1 MAASCSVISQLVG
14 RMTLQEKVAQIT
26 QLDIN
31 EIMDHEAARQGHL
44 RLDPDKVGTAVS
56 AGVGSFL
63 NSPTA
68 GGPQGKLDSP
78 TAAQW
83 RDALSYLETAYIDAG
98 KVCTRPP
105 LLRQAM
111 RPDRPRARPCTIGVL
126 PSWSPWAPRPQWY
139 ADSARVWP

>member
-1 MAASCSVISQLVG
+1 MVTPGEHLRWHAVTASCSALAHLVS

-31 EIMDHEAARQGHL
+31 EILDHEAARRGAL
-44 RLDPDKVGTAVS
+44 RLDPDKVDAAIS

-68 GGPQGKLDSP
+68 GGPQGKLDVP

-83 RDALSYLETAYIDAG
+83 RDALSYLETAYINAG
-98 KVCTRPP
+98 KVHLCPPRPP
-105 LLRQAM
+105 
-111 RPDRPRARPCTIGVL
+111 
-126 PSWSPWAPRPQWY
+126 PSLSCLTAAAHPS
-139 ADSARVWP
+139 DDVFT